1 MTDDAK
7 LLDYLKRVTVD
18 LHQTREQL
26 RELEERNREPVAIV
40 GMSCRYPGGVGSP
53 DELWELV
60 GGGTDAVGDFPE
72 DRGWDVDAI
81 FDPDPANPGTTY
93 VRRGGFLDDAVG
105 FDADFFGIGPREAL
119 AMDPQQRLL
128 LEGAWEALE
137 HAGIDPQSLRGSR
150 TGVFAGLMYHDYA
163 IGASTAALREVEG
176 YIATGGSGS
185 VASGRLAYVLGFEGP
200 AITLD
205 TACSSSLVTLH
216 LACQALRR
224 GECGLALAGGA
235 TVLSTPMAFMEFSR
249 QRGLAPD
256 GRCKSFAEAADG
268 VGWSEGLGMLVLER
282 LSDARRNGHEVLAV
296 VRGSAVNQ
304 DGASNGLTAPNGP
317 SQERVIAQA
326 LADAGLSA
334 ADVDVVEAHGTGTTL
349 GDPIEA
355 QALLATYGQERSNGP
370 LRLGSI
376 KSNFGHTQ
384 AAAGVAGVI
393 KMVLALRAGELPATL
408 HVDAPSPI
416 VDWSMGDVELLT
428 EATPW
433 PAGGRARRAGISSF
447 GISGTNAHVIV
458 EESPAVAEAESDGDA
473 EPVEPRELPAL
484 PWLLSAR
491 SEAALVEQATRLAAR
506 VAAGD
511 LDPVDVGFSLVSGRA
526 RLERRAVIV
535 GADRDELLAGLDALA
550 AGRPAPNVAS
560 GVAASGRLA
569 LLFTG
574 QGAQRVGMGRGLYD
588 AFPVFAEAFDAVCER
603 FDVELEESLRAVVFG
618 DDADRLARTELTQP
632 ALFAVEVALFRLVE
646 SFGVKP
652 DLLAGHSIGELA
664 AAHVAGVFSLDDAC
678 KLVAARG
685 RLMGALPEGG
695 AMVAVE
701 ASEDEVLESL
711 SGIDGVGIA
720 GLNGPRSTV
729 ISGDEAAVLQVEELW
744 ESRDRKTSQLRVS
757 HAFHSPLMDPM
768 IAEFEQVAATVEL
781 SAPKIPVVSNV
792 TGELLTDEQATSP
805 GYWASHVREAVRFH
819 DCIATL
825 AAQGATRYLELGPD
839 GTLTAMAQASLDG
852 DAETEPVFATGLR
865 KDRPEPDTLLVALG
879 QLHAH
884 GADVDWLALF
894 GGTAAKRV
902 PLPTYAFQHE
912 RYWLGGRGGVGDLA
926 AAGQAA
932 AGHPLLGAVVS
943 VAGGDGVI
951 FTGRLSLGSHAWLRD
966 HAVSGVT
973 LLPGAAFAELVL
985 HAGERVGCAVVD
997 ELMLELP
1004 LVLSEGTGVQIQL
1017 SVGGPG
1023 DDGGREVVVHARPE
1037 VDDEG
1042 EDVDWVRHASA
1053 VVSAGELIA
1062 DGTLAELGGVWPPE
1076 GAEPVD
1082 VDALYEG
1089 IGAVG
1094 LEYGPAFQ
1102 GLRAAWQR
1110 DGEVFAEVELADEQ
1124 AREASSYGIH
1134 PALLDGALHG
1144 SFLAGLE
1151 GGLQL
1156 PFAWTGVR
1164 VGMSGASSLRVRV
1177 VAEDER
1183 LTIAATDRVGVPV
1196 LAVDGLVTRP
1206 VDSGQLQSAAGGEE
1220 SLFGIEWIA
1229 GESLEGAAAT
1239 IAVLGDLEVG
1249 DLEVDRY
1256 LDLDALL
1263 AAVEAETPVPELVLV
1278 ACASESGDVS
1288 GGGAPQALAT
1298 AERALGLVQRWLAD
1312 ERLVDS
1318 RLALVS
1324 RGAVAAGDGERPDL
1338 GVAAAWGLVRSAQ
1351 SEHPGQFGLVDVDGD
1366 PASMAAL
1373 TATAGSDEP
1382 LIALRGGEPLVPR
1395 LVGAADADAEAGA
1408 DLARGTVL
1416 ITGGTGGLGA
1426 LVARHLVAEHGV
1438 GSLLLVSRSGLEA
1451 EGAAELVAELEQA
1464 GCAVRVEACDVADR
1478 TALETA
1484 LAAVPAD
1491 MPLSAVV
1498 HSAGV
1503 LDDGVVESLDGERLA
1518 RVMAPKV
1525 DAAWHLHELTADLD
1539 LSAFVLFSSVAA
1551 TLGSPG
1557 QANYSAAN
1565 AFLDA
1570 LAAERRAQ
1578 GLPAVSLAWGLWES
1592 TGGMGGE
1599 LSDADRARVSLLGA
1613 PLTAEQGLALLDRS
1627 LTADAA
1633 LLVPVQLDLAALRPL
1648 ARAGLLPPIF
1658 GKLVRVRA
1666 RRGST
1671 AGGGALAQR
1680 LAGVPEGEWEQM
1692 VLELVREQVATVL
1705 GHGTAAAVDP
1715 QRTFKDLGFDS
1726 LAAVELRN
1734 YLGYASGLR
1743 LPATLIFDYP
1753 TPVAVAGFIH
1763 GRVSGAGRAA
1773 AVAKRAQTDEP
1784 IAIVGMS
1791 CRYPGGV
1798 GSPQELWELL
1808 AAGRDGAVPFP
1819 DDRGWDLGRLY
1830 DADPDTHGAT
1840 YVKAGGFVD
1849 AADRFDAAFFEI
1861 GPREAL
1867 AMDPQQRLL
1876 LEAAWEIFENAGIDQ
1891 DSLRGSRTGVFAGL
1905 MYNDY
1910 AVSASDAALEEVA
1923 GYLGTGASASVL
1935 SGRLSYV
1942 FGLEGPAVTI
1952 DTACSSSLVA
1962 LHQACQ
1968 ALRQGECD
1976 LALAG
1981 GVTVLSTP
1989 MAFVEFSRQRALS
2002 PDGRCRSFAGAADGV
2017 GWSEG
2022 AGLLLVE
2029 RLSDAQRNGHDV
2041 LAVVSGSAV
2050 NQDGASNGLTAPNGP
2065 SQERVI
2071 AQALAN
2077 AGLSPA
2083 DVDVVDG
2090 HGTGT
2095 ALGDPI
2101 EVQALLAT
2109 YGQERSNGPLR
2120 LGSVKSNLGHTQA
2133 AAGVAGVIKM
2143 VMAMR
2148 EEILPATL
2156 HVDEPTPH
2164 VDWSAGDVEL
2174 LTEAVEWPAGER
2186 KRRAAVSSFG
2196 ISGTN
2201 AHVIVEEPPVATAA
2215 DESEIDGSEPPAVA
2229 WLLSAKSDVA
2239 LSELA
2244 GRLAARVEADGLD
2257 PADVALSLARRARLE
2272 RRAVVVGRDRDEL
2285 LAGLDGLVSGRSPD
2299 GLVSGTAVGGRRV
2312 AFVFP
2317 GQGAQ
2322 WVGMA
2327 AGLIDVEPVF
2337 AEWIERCEAALA
2349 PFVDWSLSDVLAGED
2364 EGWLERVDVVQ
2375 PALWAVM
2382 VSLAGLWR
2390 AWGVEP
2396 SVVVGHSQGEIAAAC
2411 VAGGLSL
2418 EDGARVVALRSQA
2431 LTEIAG
2437 LGGMVSVSGTG
2448 DEVAERI
2455 AGWGDRLSV
2464 AAVNGPRTVVV
2475 SGEAAALDELL
2486 AACEA
2491 DEVWARRIPVDYAS
2505 HSLQVERIR
2514 DRLLADLDGIEP
2526 RSGQVAFMSC
2536 LEGELVDTAVLDAG
2550 YWYRNL
2556 RESVRFEDATRELL
2570 STGWDTFVEVSP
2582 HPVLTMA
2589 VQETVEAASDQP
2601 EQVLVTETLRRD
2613 DGGQQRFLTSLAAMH
2628 VHGAPVD
2635 WNRLFAGTA
2644 AKRVPLPTY
2653 PFQRE
2658 RYWLEQRTTGGGDLV
2673 AAGQARID
2681 HPLLGAAIAVGG
2693 EDGALVLTGRL
2704 STTSQPWLAEH
2715 VLVER
2720 PLLPSS
2726 VFAELALRAGAEVG
2740 CPRVDE
2746 LTVERPLAL
2755 PTDGALQLQVLVSE
2769 SDGDGRRPI
2778 SIRARLEDLEDPR
2791 SEWSEHA
2798 AGTLAPEVPVE
2809 GWTAA
2814 IWPPE
2819 GAEEIDVEE
2828 LYDTLAG
2835 RGFDYGPAFTGLR
2848 SAWRDGDEIFAELG
2862 VAAGP
2867 DGDASHAFGIHPALL
2882 DTALQL
2888 AIAGEEGDDPAGVRL
2903 PAGWRGLAL
2912 LGSGAT
2918 ALRVRLRPSDGGI
2931 AVAIADDSGN
2941 PVCAVDAV
2949 RLEPLDVERVA
2960 VADAGLRDALFTL
2973 AWQPL
2978 ALPAHV
2984 PTLRLAMLGD
2994 VPSSPEGADRHDDL
3008 AALVAKLDAG
3018 EPAPDVVLA
3027 RVSSVGAPLDAATA
3041 HDVARRTLALL
3052 QGWLADERLGAT
3064 RLALLTAHAVET
3076 GDGDVVADLA
3086 AAAAAGLIRSAQ
3098 SENPGRF
3105 VLLDSDDEQASRD
3118 ALGAALATGEPQLAL
3133 RSGELLLPHVAR
3145 VGPERLG
3152 APVSF
3157 GDGTVLMT
3165 GATGMLGG
3173 LVAKHLVG
3181 AHGVRRLLLVSRR
3194 GPAAEG
3200 AAELERELTELGA
3213 EVEIAACDA
3222 ADREAL
3228 AALLDSQPADRPLT
3242 AIVHAAGVVDDGIV
3256 TALEPNGLA
3265 AAMRPKVDAAIAL
3278 HELSGDCEL
3287 SAFVL
3292 FSSLA
3297 ATLGGPGQG
3306 SYAVGNAFLDALAQ
3320 RRRADGLPATALVWG
3335 LWAQEGGIGSDLSEL
3350 DRARMTRFGME
3361 AVSDERGLELLDA
3374 ACSAADAVVLPVPLD
3389 RAKLRSAARAGTMPP
3404 LLRGLVR
3411 VSAAPQAVQAS
3422 LQRRLEGLDPEA
3434 RERAV
3439 LDVVREQ
3446 VAGVLGHSDA
3456 DAIEVDRPL
3465 LELGFD
3471 SLAAV
3476 ELVNRLN
3483 MLSGVRLAPNA
3494 VFDHPTSAALAAHL
3508 SARLGGDADAAAG
3521 STEGLLSSMLR
3532 EAGAGGQLGE
3542 YIELLMQA
3550 SRFRRN
3556 FSWGEGQTDVG
3567 ANVVR
3572 LADGPAEAPLVCFPT
3587 IMAMS
3592 GPHQFARFARP
3603 FRDARAVRALSFPG
3617 FQGDEPLPAT
3627 PEDAVD
3633 AMADAV
3639 RRAADDVAPVLVA
3652 FSSGSVLALE
3662 VAARL
3667 EQAGEPP
3674 AGVVL
3679 LDPVVGDSRSEGDF
3693 QPQLLGRMAG
3703 GAASPEGKQAHDGE
3717 QAGDPAANG
3726 APPPVDP
3733 SGGAT
3738 LVDDT
3743 RLTAMGGYLRLFSG
3757 WRAQTVAAPL
3767 LVIWAAE
3774 RVAPPDLEA
3783 SALAS
3788 GQPHVSVD
3796 VPGDHFTLVEQ
3807 HSESTA
3813 AAVEQWLDELT
3824 ADTASATQ
3832 EAG

>member
-1 MTDDAK
+1 VTDDAK

-26 RELEERNREPVAIV
+26 RELEERDREPVAIV

-60 GGGTDAVGDFPE
+60 GSGTDAVGDFPE

-81 FDPDPANPGTTY
+81 FDPDPGNPGTTY

-137 HAGIDPQSLRGSR
+137 HAGIDPESLRGSR

-185 VASGRLAYVLGFEGP
+185 VASGRLAYVLGLEGP

-224 GECGLALAGGA
+224 GECSLALAGGA

-326 LADAGLSA
+326 LADAGLTA

-355 QALLATYGQERSNGP
+355 QALLATYGQERADGP

-393 KMVLALRAGELPATL
+393 KMVLALRAGVLPATL

-416 VDWSMGDVELLT
+416 VDWSMGDIELLT
-428 EATPW
+428 EPAEW
-433 PAGGRARRAGISSF
+433 PAGERKRRAAVSSF

-458 EESPAVAEAESDGDA
+458 EESPAVAEVESDGDA

-491 SEAALVEQATRLAAR
+491 SEAALAEQARRLAAR

-526 RLERRAVIV
+526 RLERRAVVV

-560 GVAASGRLA
+560 GVAAAGRLA

-574 QGAQRVGMGRGLYD
+574 QGAQRVGMGRELYE
-588 AFPVFAEAFDAVCER
+588 AFPVFAEAFDAVCGR
-603 FDVELEESLRAVVFG
+603 FDGELGESLRDVVFG

-646 SFGVKP
+646 SLGVKP
-652 DLLAGHSIGELA
+652 DLLAGHSIGELVA
-664 AAHVAGVFSLDDAC
+664 AYVAGVFSLDDAC
-678 KLVAARG
+678 RLVAARG
-685 RLMGALPEGG
+685 RLMGALAEGG

-711 SGIDGVGIA
+711 TGVEGVGIA

-729 ISGDEAAVLQVEELW
+729 ISGDEAAVLQVKEAWDGLE
-744 ESRDRKTSQLRVS
+744 RKTSRLRVS

-768 IAEFEQVAATVEL
+768 LAEFEQVAAAIEL

-792 TGELLTDEQATSP
+792 SGELLTEEQATSP
-805 GYWASHVREAVRFH
+805 AYWASHVREAVRFH
-819 DCIATL
+819 GCVETL

-839 GTLTAMAQASLDG
+839 GTLTAMAQASLD
-852 DAETEPVFATGLR
+852 DDETDPVFATALR

-879 QLHAH
+879 QLHAY
-884 GADVDWLALF
+884 GTDVDWPALF
-894 GGTAAKRV
+894 ADTAAKRV

-926 AAGQAA
+926 AAGQASA
-932 AGHPLLGAVVS
+932 DHPLLGAVVS

-966 HAVSGVT
+966 HAVSGAT

-1004 LVLSEGTGVQIQL
+1004 LVLSEGAGVQIQL
-1017 SVGGPG
+1017 SVGGPD
-1023 DDGGREVVVHARPE
+1023 DDGRREVVVHARPE

-1042 EDVDWVRHASA
+1042 EDVEWIRHASA

-1076 GAEPVD
+1076 GAEPID

-1110 DGEVFAEVELADEQ
+1110 GGEVFAEVELADEQ

-1164 VGMSGASSLRVRV
+1164 IGMSGASALRVRV
-1177 VAEDER
+1177 VAQDER

-1206 VDSGQLQSAAGGEE
+1206 VDSGQLQSAAGGGE
-1220 SLFGIEWIA
+1220 SLFGVEWVE
-1229 GESLEGAAAT
+1229 GEPLEGAAAT
-1239 IAVLGDLEVG
+1239 IAVLGDLELG
-1249 DLEVDRY
+1249 ELEADRY
-1256 LDLDALL
+1256 PDLDALL
-1263 AAVEAETPVPELVLV
+1263 AAVDAEAPVPQLVL
-1278 ACASESGDVS
+1278 AEG
-1288 GGGAPQALAT
+1288 AT

-1318 RLALVS
+1318 RLAFVS
-1324 RGAVAAGDGERPDL
+1324 RGAVAVGEGERPDL
-1338 GVAAAWGLVRSAQ
+1338 GVATAWGLVRSAQ

-1366 PASMAAL
+1366 PASTAAL
-1373 TATAGSDEP
+1373 AAIADSEEP
-1382 LIALRGGEPLVPR
+1382 LIALRAGEPLVPR
-1395 LVGAADADAEAGA
+1395 LVAAGDRDAGTEAGA

-1416 ITGGTGGLGA
+1416 ITGGTAGLGA

-1438 GSLLLVSRSGLEA
+1438 GSLLLVSRSGMEA
-1451 EGAAELVAELEQA
+1451 AGAAELVAELEQA
-1464 GCAVRVEACDVADR
+1464 GCAVRVEACDVSDR
-1478 TALETA
+1478 AALETA

-1491 MPLSAVV
+1491 RPLSAVV

-1503 LDDGVVESLDGERLA
+1503 LDDGVVESLDAERLA
-1518 RVMAPKV
+1518 RTMAPKA
-1525 DAAWHLHELTADLD
+1525 DAAGHLHELTADLD

-1565 AFLDA
+1565 SFLDA
-1570 LAAERRAQ
+1570 LAADRRAQ
-1578 GLPAVSLAWGLWES
+1578 GLPAVSLAWGLWEQA
-1592 TGGMGGE
+1592 GGMAGE

-1613 PLTAEQGLALLDRS
+1613 PLTDEQGLALLDRA

-1666 RRGST
+1666 RRGAT
-1671 AGGGALAQR
+1671 PGGGALAQR

-1773 AVAKRAQTDEP
+1773 AVAKRTQTDEP

-1849 AADRFDAAFFEI
+1849 APGEFDAAFFEI

-1867 AMDPQQRLL
+1867 AMDPQQRVL
-1876 LEAAWEIFENAGIDQ
+1876 LEAAWEVFENAGIDH
-1891 DSLRGSRTGVFAGL
+1891 DSLRGSQTGVFAGL

-1910 AVSASDAALEEVA
+1910 AASASDAALEEVA

-2133 AAGVAGVIKM
+2133 AAGVAGIIKM

-2148 EEILPATL
+2148 EEVLPATL

-2201 AHVIVEEPPVATAA
+2201 AHVIVEEPPVASAA
-2215 DESEIDGSEPPAVA
+2215 DAPEGDGSEPPVVP

-2244 GRLAARVEADGLD
+2244 GRLAARVEAEGLA
-2257 PADVALSLARRARLE
+2257 PADVALSLAGRARLE
-2272 RRAVVVGRDRDEL
+2272 RRAAVVGRDRDEL
-2285 LAGLDGLVSGRSPD
+2285 LAGLDGLVSGRPVD
-2299 GLVSGTAVGGRRV
+2299 GLVSGAAVSGGRV

-2322 WVGMA
+2322 WAGMA
-2327 AGLIDVEPVF
+2327 MELVGSDPLF

-2349 PFVDWSLSDVLAGED
+2349 PFVDWSLTEVLDGD
-2364 EGWLERVDVVQ
+2364 DGSWLERVDVVQ

-2382 VSLAGLWR
+2382 VSLARLWR

-2418 EDGARVVALRSQA
+2418 EDGARVVALRSKA

-2486 AACEA
+2486 AACES
-2491 DEVWARRIPVDYAS
+2491 DGVWARRIPVDYAS
-2505 HSLQVERIR
+2505 HSVHVERIR
-2514 DRLLADLDGIEP
+2514 DRLLADLDGIAP
-2526 RSGQVAFMSC
+2526 RSGAVAFMSC
-2536 LEGELVDTAVLDAG
+2536 LEGELIDTAGLDAG

-2570 STGWDTFVEVSP
+2570 STGWDAFVEVSP

-2589 VQETVEAASDQP
+2589 VQETVEAASGQP

-2628 VHGAPVD
+2628 VHGTPVD
-2635 WNRLFAGTA
+2635 WDRLFAGA
-2644 AKRVPLPTY
+2644 NAKRVPLPTY
-2653 PFQRE
+2653 PFQRQ
-2658 RYWLEQRTTGGGDLV
+2658 RYWLEQRTAGGGDLV

-2693 EDGALVLTGRL
+2693 EDGAWVLTGRL
-2704 STTSQPWLAEH
+2704 SVVSQPWLAEH
-2715 VLVER
+2715 VLVEHVLVER
-2720 PLLPSS
+2720 RLLPSS
-2726 VFAELALRAGAEVG
+2726 VFVELALRAGAEVG

-2746 LTVERPLAL
+2746 LTAERPLAL
-2755 PTDGALQLQVLVSE
+2755 PADGALQLQVLVGE
-2769 SDGDGRRPI
+2769 VDGDGRRAI
-2778 SIRARLEDLEDPR
+2778 SIHARLEDLDDAESD
-2791 SEWSEHA
+2791 WAEHA
-2798 AGTLAPEVPVE
+2798 AGTLAPEVPTE

-2814 IWPPE
+2814 TWPPE
-2819 GAEEIDVEE
+2819 DAEEIDVEA
-2828 LYDTLAG
+2828 LYDALAG
-2835 RGFDYGPAFTGLR
+2835 RGFDYGPAFTAMR
-2848 SAWRDGDEIFAELG
+2848 SAWRDGDAIFAELG
-2862 VAAGP
+2862 AAAGP
-2867 DGDASHAFGIHPALL
+2867 DEAGDTTRSFGIHPALL
-2882 DTALQL
+2882 DAALQP
-2888 AIAGEEGDDPAGVRL
+2888 AVAGEDGDDPAGIRL
-2903 PAGWRGLAL
+2903 PAAWRGLTL

-2918 ALRVRLRPSDGGI
+2918 ALRVRLRPSDDGI

-2949 RLEPLDVERVA
+2949 RLEPLDAGGVA

-2978 ALPAHV
+2978 APPAHV
-2984 PTLRLAMLGD
+2984 PHLRWAVLGD
-2994 VPSSPEGADRHDDL
+2994 VPPSLEGAERHDDL
-3008 AALVAKLDAG
+3008 AALVARLDAG
-3018 EPAPDVVLA
+3018 DPAPDVVLA
-3027 RVSSVGAPLDAATA
+3027 RVSSAGATA
-3041 HDVARRTLALL
+3041 DAEATHDVARRTLALL

-3064 RLALLTAHAVET
+3064 RLALLTAHAVQT
-3076 GDGDVVADLA
+3076 ADGEAVADLA

-3105 VLLDSDDEQASRD
+3105 VLLDSDDEQASWE
-3118 ALGAALATGEPQLAL
+3118 ALAAALATGEPQLAL
-3133 RSGELLLPHVAR
+3133 RSGGLLLPHVAR
-3145 VGPERLG
+3145 IDPERLG
-3152 APVSF
+3152 APVSY

-3173 LVAKHLVG
+3173 LVAKHLVA

-3194 GPAAEG
+3194 GPAADG
-3200 AAELERELTELGA
+3200 AAELERELTGLGA
-3213 EVEIAACDA
+3213 DVEIAACDA
-3222 ADREAL
+3222 SDREAL

-3256 TALEPNGLA
+3256 TALEPDGLA

-3278 HELSGDCEL
+3278 HELGSDREL

-3320 RRRADGLPATALVWG
+3320 RRRADGLPAISLVWG
-3335 LWAQEGGIGSDLSEL
+3335 LWAQEGGIGTDLSEL

-3411 VSAAPQAVQAS
+3411 VPAGPQAVQAS

-3521 STEGLLSSMLR
+3521 STEGLLNSMLR

-3550 SRFRRN
+3550 SRFRRD

-3603 FRDARAVRALSFPG
+3603 FRDARGVSALSFPG
-3617 FQGDEPLPAT
+3617 FQRDEPLPAT

-3639 RRAADDVAPVLVA
+3639 RRAAGDVAPVLVA

-3693 QPQLLGRMAG
+3693 QPQLLGRMVDG
-3703 GAASPEGKQAHDGE
+3703 ASPDGEESPGE
-3717 QAGDPAANG
+3717 QAGAAAADDSPAPVEPDPG
-3726 APPPVDP
+3726 A
-3733 SGGAT
+3733 AT

-3813 AAVEQWLDELT
+3813 AAVEQWLDEL
-3824 ADTASATQ
+3824 AVDTASATR
-3832 EAG
+3832 EAR